1 MQGKDKTMKLQ
12 ELEIAH
18 NKADQDER
26 SISYE
31 LERLKQHTEQ
41 MMKDQRD
48 LQAEIDALDRHMA
61 NLNNQNY
68 SL

>member
-18 NKADQDER
+18 NKAVQDEK

-31 LERLKQHTEQ
+31 LDRLKQHTEQ
-41 MMKDQRD
+41 MMKDQRE
-48 LQAEIDALDRHMA
+48 LQGEIDALDRHMA
-61 NLNNQNY
+61 NLNN
-68 SL
+68 

>member
-18 NKADQDER
+18 NKAVQDEK

-31 LERLKQHTEQ
+31 LDRLRQHTEQ
-41 MMKDQRD
+41 MMKDQRE
-48 LQAEIDALDRHMA
+48 LQGEIDALDRHMA
-61 NLNNQNY
+61 NLNN
-68 SL
+68 